1 LNQFFSVSSFFLFI
15 LVFFT
20 GPDGH
25 LCGSENANGLNKDKI
40 LEDMKKL
47 ASEDKKIVTQAVK
60 DLAKSGDIRLE
71 LFFEMYRQGSIYN
84 WPSKSGEVRIVL
96 NEETL
101 MDDDFNEFAPLLHPI
116 SK

>member
-1 LNQFFSVSSFFLFI
+1 M
-15 LVFFT
+15 VFFT

-40 LEDMKKL
+40 LEDIKKL

-71 LFFEMYRQGSIYN
+71 SFFEMYRQGSIYN

-101 MDDDFNEFAPLLHPI
+101 MDSIILE
-116 SK
+116 